1 MTAALLGAVLGLGM
15 WLMVTGLRPARPSL
29 GEALAI
35 LNRAPAPAP
44 VQLRG
49 GDGGDVDGG
58 VLARL
63 GRPLARVLGEPAR
76 SRITSWVESDLR
88 VIEQSSGTYV
98 AEVLGGC
105 LVMPLLAYG
114 VVRLIGSSL
123 PPAVQIAL
131 ILGSAALGWPLSQS
145 ALRTRARA
153 RRAEFR
159 FALSGFVDLVHS
171 GVGAGRTVDEAV
183 ASAADA
189 SDSWACTVLRR
200 TLASARARKEA
211 SWTALGRLGSELSIP
226 ELEELAA
233 NVDLA
238 ARRGGQV
245 LRTLAARAD
254 TLRSQRMAEARASA
268 HRASQRL
275 TLPLCLMAAG
285 FLLFLMYPPLGL
297 TLGS

>member
-1 MTAALLGAVLGLGM
+1 MTAALLGAVLGLGV
-15 WLMVTGLRPARPSL
+15 WLMVMGLRPARPSL

-44 VQLRG
+44 VHVQGR
-49 GDGGDVDGG
+49 GDGERDGG
-58 VLARL
+58 VLAQL
-63 GRPLARVLGEPAR
+63 GRPLARLLDERMR
-76 SRITSWVESDLR
+76 SRLTSGVESDLR
-88 VIEQSSGTYV
+88 VIEQSPGTYI
-98 AEVLGGC
+98 AELVGGC
-105 LVMPLLAYG
+105 LVMPLLTYSVFR
-114 VVRLIGSSL
+114 VVGNSL
-123 PPAVQIAL
+123 PPSIIIAL
-131 ILGSAALGWPLSQS
+131 TLASSALGWPLSQS
-145 ALRTRARA
+145 ALRTRAKA
-153 RRAEFR
+153 RRSEFR